1 MANTMFMLI
10 ENKEINNTVG
20 LYIFAFPFVT
30 EKAKVCSCDYVQC
43 ILYNGFYFAS
53 RMFYYEFYIH

>member
-1 MANTMFMLI
+1 MANTMFLLI
-10 ENKEINNTVG
+10 ENKEINKTV
-20 LYIFAFPFVT
+20 YIFAFHVVT